1 MAGAE
6 IQMVIL
12 LIATSLVVVI
22 CSIPLVVSNV
32 VQSFF
37 FSIIRTAEPFLLLV
51 CACRTDSYLAGAA
64 NCSNNFKAV
73 SIHAW

>member
-22 CSIPLVVSNV
+22 CSIPLVVSNLLILFLSNIIVNFLEGNIVLQHEVPSFLV
-32 VQSFF
+32 VTTSDLKLF
-37 FSIIRTAEPFLLLV
+37 
-51 CACRTDSYLAGAA
+51 
-64 NCSNNFKAV
+64 
-73 SIHAW
+73 

>member
-22 CSIPLVVSNV
+22 CSIPLVVSNLLILFFPISSLISFRGTLWLQHKVSSFV
-32 VQSFF
+32 VVTHV
-37 FSIIRTAEPFLLLV
+37 I
-51 CACRTDSYLAGAA
+51 
-64 NCSNNFKAV
+64 
-73 SIHAW
+73 